1 MIMSQWLP
9 LATSTFQTVVEIIPP
24 PPVSQ
29 AIRLPKMLYP
39 TSYQSHA
46 EPKTRV
52 ERALYACDAS
62 AAAPLVVY
70 VSKMFA
76 VKTTDLPELRRVEV
90 TADEMRERGRIER
103 ERRAR
108 ERLLEEQLDKE
119 SLIGLGADGKGPSGT
134 ATPTEGE
141 GAEGAPAAPTV
152 AKSALAA
159 PGIPL
164 APSPVPAPATNG
176 QTPEEKST
184 IINLSGPK
192 VLPAPAAGTTTLESE
207 TLLGFARLYSGTLT
221 KGTAL
226 QVLLP
231 KYNDTLPPTHP
242 HNQKY
247 ITEVRPTHLYMMM
260 GRDLI
265 EVDRV
270 PAGNVF
276 AINGLEGRVMRN
288 ATMYASSAKGLAE
301 GDLDSAQE
309 DGWVNLAGIIMTV
322 STRPLNRRPIA
333 GGLAL
338 TDVPPFQSAPI
349 VRVALEPF
357 SPVDLP
363 KLVEGLRLLN
373 QADPCVE
380 TLVQETGEH
389 VILTAG
395 ELHLE
400 VSPEQPSLVSEL
412 QQLIL
417 CHHLSCHSA
426 VLRTCASAS
435 PGSRSRLRSPSCPS
449 ARRRSRASVS
459 LGCMAGLVSPGLR

>member
-1 MIMSQWLP
+1 MSKIVTSLSVKLHPRDLKTKDHRQLCTMIMSQWLP

-46 EPKTRV
+46 EPTTRV

-62 AAAPLVVY
+62 AQAPLVVY

-134 ATPTEGE
+134 ATPAESEGLDSI
-141 GAEGAPAAPTV
+141 PAAPAV
-152 AKSALAA
+152 SKSALAA

-164 APSPVPAPATNG
+164 VPTPNPSPALNG
-176 QTPEEKST
+176 PTPEEKST

-221 KGTAL
+221 KGTPL

-288 ATMYASSAKGLAE
+288 ATMYASSAKGLAD
-301 GDLDSAQE
+301 GDLDNAQE

-322 STRPLNRRPIA
+322 SLQARQDTP
-333 GGLAL
+333 
-338 TDVPPFQSAPI
+338 
-349 VRVALEPF
+349 RVC
-357 SPVDLP
+357 
-363 KLVEGLRLLN
+363 N
-373 QADPCVE
+373 
-380 TLVQETGEH
+380 
-389 VILTAG
+389 
-395 ELHLE
+395 
-400 VSPEQPSLVSEL
+400 
-412 QQLIL
+412 
-417 CHHLSCHSA
+417 
-426 VLRTCASAS
+426 
-435 PGSRSRLRSPSCPS
+435 
-449 ARRRSRASVS
+449 
-459 LGCMAGLVSPGLR
+459 